1 MALDEFVHYLNDQLR
16 PMNLPQEKLK
26 TLTAQVIELSLAC
39 GAFLKQESS
48 QFDYSKV
55 ELKGKN
61 DLVSYVDKQSEH
73 MMVAGLKEIL
83 PEAGFLTEE
92 GTIETDSNPLRWIID
107 PLDGTTNFVH
117 GLPVFSTSIALM
129 QDENILIGVVYE
141 VNKDECFSAYK
152 DGGAYLNG
160 KQIAVSKINSLSES
174 LVATGFPYNNFEGME
189 KYLNILKYLMQ
200 NAHGVRRLGS
210 AAVDLAYVAIGRF
223 EGFFEYNLNS
233 WDIAAGALI
242 VKEAGGTV
250 STFSG
255 GKDYIFGKEIIASN
269 EIHAEMKQVIEKY
282 W

>member
-1 MALDEFVHYLNDQLR
+1 
-16 PMNLPQEKLK
+16 MNLPQEKLK
-26 TLTAQVIELSLAC
+26 TLTTQVIEISLEC
-39 GAFLKQESS
+39 GAFLRQESS

-61 DLVSYVDKQSEH
+61 DLVSYVDKQSEQ
-73 MMVAGLKEIL
+73 MMVAGLKAIL

-117 GLPVFSTSIALM
+117 GLPIFSTSIALM
-129 QDENILIGVVYE
+129 QDDELLIGVVYE

-152 DGGAYLNG
+152 NGGAYLNG
-160 KQIAVSKINSLSES
+160 KQITVSKINSLSES

-223 EGFFEYNLNS
+223 EGFFEYNLNA
-233 WDIAAGALI
+233 WDVAAGALI
-242 VKEAGGTV
+242 VKEAGGKV

-255 GKDYIFGKEIIASN
+255 GDDYVFGKEIIASN
-269 EIHAEMKQVIEKY
+269 EIHTAMKQVIEKY